1 MILNILY
8 HGLSCFSIEA
18 KGVSKTTTLVVDPFD
33 TKGTGLRLPR
43 TLSAEIV
50 AITDNKNKLYNNLDA
65 VSEAELVVTEPGEY
79 EKGGVFIYGIS
90 VKSDTDEKAEESMIF
105 RFELEGIAVAHLG
118 GLKHK
123 LSDESLSELE
133 NIDILLLPVGG
144 GDSIDYKKAAEI
156 ANQIEPRIIIPMQ
169 YKLPGLTAN
178 LDDVQKFLKEYGAK
192 EETMNKLKIS
202 RKDLPEEETKVI
214 VLEKA

>member
-18 KGVSKTTTLVVDPFD
+18 KGVNKTTSLVINPFD
-33 TKGTGLRLPR
+33 TKGMGLRLPR

-50 AITDNKNKLYNNLDA
+50 AIIDNKNKLYNNFSA
-65 VSEAELVVTEPGEY
+65 VSGSELVVTEPGEY
-79 EKGGVFIYGIS
+79 EKGGIFIYGIP
-90 VKSDTDEKAEESMIF
+90 VKSDTDEKTEESMIF
-105 RFELEGIAVAHLG
+105 RFEFEDMAMAHLG

-123 LSDESLSELE
+123 LRDESLSELE

-156 ANQIEPRIIIPMQ
+156 ANQIEPRVIIPMQ
-169 YKLPGLTAN
+169 YKMPGLTIN
-178 LDDVQKFLKEYGAK
+178 LDDVQKFLKEYGTK
-192 EETMNKLKIS
+192 EETMNKLKIA